1 MSFIIFFVQVRIVM
15 PLPTLVVL
23 PLVLVVRD
31 VGQLLRLPRPLR
43 SQMEKHQERND

>member
-1 MSFIIFFVQVRIVM
+1 M

-31 VGQLLRLPRPLR
+31 MGQLLRLPRPLKKSDGETPRKKRLR
-43 SQMEKHQERND
+43 SRGSRSSDG